1 MKTCYYELLGVES
14 TALEADLKKAY
25 RKKALQLHPDK
36 NPGNVEEAT
45 AQFNLVRAAY
55 EVLSD
60 PQERA
65 WYDSHKNQILRDDDD
80 DFGDDGDQG
89 EMIIP
94 SIAVEDIYRY
104 FNPSMYTTFD
114 DSSHGFYS
122 IVNLLFER
130 LAREEVQHG
139 KYQNLPKFS
148 KYKDDDS
155 NAHVMGNEF
164 LLLPRFGNSTTEFPL
179 VKDFY
184 GAWGNF
190 QTVKTFNW
198 MDEYRYSHAPDR
210 RTRRLMERENKKLRD
225 GARKEY
231 NETIRKFVA
240 FVKKRDPRYNDGLK
254 QWEKHKRLQRQ
265 QDLEKQLQQ
274 QHQANLETLARKNNY
289 EVQDWQQFSAK
300 EIEELE
306 TMLQDEYASPDD
318 DLEFDSSDE
327 QDLDEDTNIFECIIC
342 NKSFKTERQFEIHE
356 NSNKH
361 KKLVKKLKWEMRK
374 EGIELGI
381 DKDDIDLD
389 EFETASE
396 NVSEDEEDPE
406 KVSDEDFEDGVSD
419 EKEEENF
426 EVEEESDP
434 RKDGSINEPFDYEV
448 DDVIESEEETYTPNL
463 KSKKSKKKSSA
474 PVDVDLGEVDDE
486 LAKLANGMKLESDDD
501 EDWSFSSNKKKLKK
515 KRAPKGFSEPSSR
528 ESTPLDVSLPQTNS
542 NTKLKPT
549 GIPNGAEL
557 CAVCKEVFT
566 SRNKLF
572 QHMKKTGHAAPPSEV
587 KGKKKGK
594 KNR

>member
-1 MKTCYYELLGVES
+1 MKTCYYELLGVD
-14 TALEADLKKAY
+14 TAALEADLKKAY

-80 DFGDDGDQG
+80 IGLDGNNYDGD
-89 EMIIP
+89 EMVIP
-94 SIAVEDIYRY
+94 LISVEDIYRY

-139 KYQNLPKFS
+139 KYQNLPKYDR
-148 KYKDDDS
+148 YKDDDS
-155 NAHVMGNEF
+155 TANVTSREF
-164 LLLPRFGNSTTEFPL
+164 LLFPRFGNSICEFVE

-254 QWEKHKRLQRQ
+254 NWEKQKRLQRQ
-265 QDLEKQLQQ
+265 QEIEKQLLQ

-289 EVQDWQQFSAK
+289 EVQDWQQLSAK
-300 EIEELE
+300 EVEELE
-306 TMLQDEYASPDD
+306 VLLQEEYASVDT
-318 DLEFDSSDE
+318 DLEFADSNDE
-327 QDLDEDTNIFECIIC
+327 GDLATEEENIFECIIC
-342 NKSFKTERQFEIHE
+342 NKSFKMERQFEVHE

-389 EFETASE
+389 EFETA
-396 NVSEDEEDPE
+396 EEDNDYDSEE
-406 KVSDEDFEDGVSD
+406 KNHGDS
-419 EKEEENF
+419 EEE
-426 EVEEESDP
+426 EEDAHVKTQDEGLTWDIHEEHTS
-434 RKDGSINEPFDYEV
+434 RLEYEV
-448 DDVIESEEETYTPNL
+448 DDVIDSDIEVEQSSFVHTP
-463 KSKKSKKKSSA
+463 KPKKNKKKPISEM
-474 PVDVDLGEVDDE
+474 DLGLEEVDDE
-486 LAKLANGMKLESDDD
+486 LIKLAKGMKLESDDD
-501 EDWSFSSNKKKLKK
+501 EDWSVGSNKRKVKK
-515 KRAPKGFSEPSSR
+515 KRTPKESSTSTR
-528 ESTPLDVSLPQTNS
+528 EATPLEAESKIDITVS
-542 NTKLKPT
+542 
-549 GIPNGAEL
+549 NGAEL
-557 CAVCKEVFT
+557 CAICKQVFA

-572 QHMKKTGHAAPPSEV
+572 RHVKETGHAAPPREV
-587 KGKKKGK
+587 QGKKKGK
-594 KNR
+594 GKKSR

>member
-1 MKTCYYELLGVES
+1 MKTCYYELLGVD
-14 TALEADLKKAY
+14 TAALEADLKKAY

-80 DFGDDGDQG
+80 IGLDGNNYDGD
-89 EMIIP
+89 EMVIP
-94 SIAVEDIYRY
+94 LISVEDIYRY

-139 KYQNLPKFS
+139 KYQNLPKYDR
-148 KYKDDDS
+148 YKDDDS
-155 NAHVMGNEF
+155 TANVTSREF
-164 LLLPRFGNSTTEFPL
+164 LLFPRFGNSNCEFVE

-254 QWEKHKRLQRQ
+254 NWEKQKRLQRQ
-265 QDLEKQLQQ
+265 QEIEKQLLQ

-289 EVQDWQQFSAK
+289 EVQDWQQLSAK
-300 EIEELE
+300 EVEELE
-306 TMLQDEYASPDD
+306 VLLQEEYASVDT
-318 DLEFDSSDE
+318 DLEFADSNDE
-327 QDLDEDTNIFECIIC
+327 GDLATEEENIFECIIC
-342 NKSFKTERQFEIHE
+342 NKSFKMERQFEVHE

-389 EFETASE
+389 EFETA
-396 NVSEDEEDPE
+396 EEDNDYDSEE
-406 KVSDEDFEDGVSD
+406 KNHGDS
-419 EKEEENF
+419 EEE
-426 EVEEESDP
+426 EEDAHVKTQDEGLTWDIHEEHTS
-434 RKDGSINEPFDYEV
+434 RLEYEV
-448 DDVIESEEETYTPNL
+448 DDVIDSDIEVEQSSFVHTP
-463 KSKKSKKKSSA
+463 KPKKNKKK
-474 PVDVDLGEVDDE
+474 PIPEMDLGLEEVDDE
-486 LAKLANGMKLESDDD
+486 LIKLAKGMKLESDDD
-501 EDWSFSSNKKKLKK
+501 EDWSVGSNKRKVKK
-515 KRAPKGFSEPSSR
+515 KRTPKESSTSTR
-528 ESTPLDVSLPQTNS
+528 EATPLEAESKIDITVS
-542 NTKLKPT
+542 
-549 GIPNGAEL
+549 NGAEL
-557 CAVCKEVFT
+557 CAICKQVFA

-572 QHMKKTGHAAPPSEV
+572 RHVKETGHAAPPREV
-587 KGKKKGK
+587 QGKKKGK
-594 KNR
+594 GKKSR